1 MTEPGDT
8 DDTGSGESSLRSTW
22 ARWRDAVRERW
33 HLHGRPLAVAAREKV
48 FGVTVDPRAELTRER
63 VVRVSES
70 HLRRLLA
77 DQLAKSRRVSSGE
90 LHFEEGAI
98 RLEVV
103 LRRWRPVNAR
113 VRFAVDIGRQDED
126 NIEVA
131 IRRLGPSE
139 MDSAHWLMNLLV
151 RLYVW
156 WSRRQGDPDPFDH
169 LLLRRPGAYRE
180 GDRVHVPV
188 PRAPITALAGKSRVL
203 RWLAAYATF
212 TSLTVRPGTL
222 VVGFD
227 LSRLG
232 ARISDMRVLRH
243 LLADSVEVSGDAG
256 DAPPSLPPA
265 PPG

>member
-8 DDTGSGESSLRSTW
+8 DPSGSGESSLRSTW
-22 ARWRDAVRERW
+22 TRWRDAARARW
-33 HLHGRPLAVAAREKV
+33 QQHGRPLAVAAREKV
-48 FGVTVDPRAELTRER
+48 FGATVDPRAELTRER

-77 DQLAKSRRVSSGE
+77 DQLAKSRRVISGE
-90 LHFEEGAI
+90 LHFEEGAV
-98 RLEVV
+98 LVQVV

-113 VRFAVDIGRQDED
+113 VRFAVDIGHQDEET
-126 NIEVA
+126 IEVA
-131 IRRLGPSE
+131 VRRLGPSE
-139 MDSAHWLMNLLV
+139 MDSEHWLMNLLV

-156 WSRRQGDPDPFDH
+156 WRRRQGDPDPFDH
-169 LLLRRPGAYRE
+169 LLLRRPGAWRE

-232 ARISDMRVLRH
+232 ERISDIRVLKH
-243 LLADSVEVSGDAG
+243 LLAEAGSGASEEPG
-256 DAPPSLPPA
+256 PVPPPPPPA
-265 PPG
+265 

>member
-22 ARWRDAVRERW
+22 ARWRDAARARW
-33 HLHGRPLAVAAREKV
+33 QQHGRPLAVAAREKV

-77 DQLAKSRRVSSGE
+77 DQLEHSRRVSSGE

-98 RLEVV
+98 RVQVV
-103 LRRWRPVNAR
+103 LRRWRPVNVR

-126 NIEVA
+126 TIEVA
-131 IRRLGPSE
+131 VRRLGPSE
-139 MDSAHWLMNLLV
+139 MDSEHWLMNLLV
-151 RLYVW
+151 RLYAW

-243 LLADSVEVSGDAG
+243 LLAESAEGEGIDDPRPG
-256 DAPPSLPPA
+256 PPA
-265 PPG
+265 APQA